1 MTDPG
6 RPGRDGGRTLLTD
19 APDDASPGTSPVRCG
34 DLPPLADAFS
44 ARPETAPPVAFTPGA
59 VAVMLPAR
67 AAGAGAW
74 LTSTGKTQLAV
85 EFAESTFRSG
95 SIDALVWIS
104 ASSRMSVLSGYAEA
118 AAAIL
123 GSASDT
129 GGDLAATHLLRW
141 LAETQRP
148 WLAVLDGVRDSADLD
163 QLFPAGATGMTLL
176 TAADPAVVPGDRPVL
191 SFPVGPFS
199 GREAM
204 AFLRGRLAADTDLRG
219 GMIDLVT
226 ELAGEPIALA
236 QASGA
241 IAASGLTCTEYLE
254 QFVQRRGQ
262 ARAAART
269 PLPGASITWTFAAE
283 QADRI
288 SGGGAWS
295 MLTFAAML
303 DGRGFPAALLE
314 TTAARQYLG
323 TSGQPA
329 INETLSVLDDMGL
342 LALDRAA
349 ALVWMS
355 SVVQAAI
362 RASMTA
368 DLLCQ
373 AVAAATD
380 ALLEMWPASE
390 PTPWSAR
397 SLRACAASVA
407 RTAGDQLWDG
417 ACPPLL
423 LRVGQSLTAAGLAG
437 CACAHWNDVTATAD
451 RLLGREHPDTLSAAC
466 RLAEAY
472 LAAGDAAR
480 GVDVF
485 DWILGQRAAQLG
497 PDHPDVLSARLDVG
511 RALTAA
517 GRLDDAITVLGSAV
531 SASELVLGADH
542 AETIRAREQL
552 AATCH
557 AAAHNREAIDL
568 LRRALADRERIQGA
582 RHPDTISTR
591 NSLAAA
597 HLAAGNTKD
606 ALVYSKRVVA
616 DLERALGPDHP
627 DTISARGSLGSAYHA
642 AGKMAAAVRL
652 HEEARQ
658 GSEKVLGPDHP
669 QTLAR
674 CASLANAYYAVGRI
688 GDAAALYRDTLQR
701 CERVLPIGDPVTG
714 AVREGLGS
722 VARS

>member
-6 RPGRDGGRTLLTD
+6 LPGREGGRTVLIDVLD
-19 APDDASPGTSPVRCG
+19 AIAGRNWPVRCG
-34 DLPPLADAFS
+34 DVPPRADGFS
-44 ARPETAPPVAFTPGA
+44 ARPETAPPVAFTPAADA
-59 VAVMLPAR
+59 VILPAR
-67 AAGAGAW
+67 APGAGAW
-74 LTSTGKTQLAV
+74 LTSTGKTQLAA
-85 EFAESTFRSG
+85 EFAESEFRSG
-95 SIDALVWIS
+95 RLDALVWVS

-141 LAETQRP
+141 LAETPRP
-148 WLAVLDGVRDSADLD
+148 WLVVLDGVRDPADLD
-163 QLFPAGATGMTLL
+163 QLWPAGPAGMTLL
-176 TAADPAVVPGDRPVL
+176 TATEPAVVPADRPVL
-191 SFPVGPFS
+191 SFPVGPLS

-241 IAASGLTCTEYLE
+241 IAASGLTCTEYLA

-262 ARAAART
+262 AEAAARAS
-269 PLPGASITWTFAAE
+269 LPGASIAWTFAAE
-283 QADRI
+283 QADRM

-295 MLTFAAML
+295 MLTLASML
-303 DGRGFPAALLE
+303 DGRGFPAAVFE
-314 TTAARQYLG
+314 TTAAGQYLG
-323 TSGQPA
+323 APSRPA
-329 INETLSVLDDMGL
+329 IDETLTVLEEMGL
-342 LALDRAA
+342 LARDRQGAG
-349 ALVWMS
+349 VWIS

-362 RASMTA
+362 RASMTGE
-368 DLLCQ
+368 LLAQ
-373 AVAAATD
+373 AVTAATD
-380 ALLEMWPASE
+380 ALLEMWPSE

-397 SLRACAASVA
+397 SLRACAVSVA

-423 LRVGQSLTAAGLAG
+423 LRVGQSLSAVGLFRS
-437 CACAHWNDVTATAD
+437 ACAHWNEVTATAD
-451 RLLGREHPDTLSAAC
+451 RLLGRDHPDTLSAAGK
-466 RLAEAY
+466 LAEAY
-472 LAAGDAAR
+472 LTAGDAAR
-480 GVDVF
+480 SVDVF
-485 DWILGQRAAQLG
+485 DWILGQLAARLG

-542 AETIRAREQL
+542 PNTIRAREQL
-552 AATCH
+552 ASTYH
-557 AAAHNREAIDL
+557 AAAHHREAIDL
-568 LRRALADRERIQGA
+568 LRRALADRERLQGA
-582 RHPDTISTR
+582 RSPDTISAR
-591 NSLAAA
+591 KSLAAA
-597 HLAAGNTKD
+597 HLAAGNVKE
-606 ALVYSKRVVA
+606 AVLYSKRVVA
-616 DLERALGPDHP
+616 DLERAVGPDHP
-627 DTISARGSLGSAYHA
+627 ETITAKGNLGSAYHA

-658 GSEKVLGPDHP
+658 GSEGVLGPDHP

-674 CASLANAYYAVGRI
+674 CASLASAYYAVGRI

-701 CERVLPIGDPVTG
+701 CQRVLPLGDPVTS
-714 AVREGLGS
+714 AVREGLAS
-722 VARS
+722 VAGS